1 MWKSTGRFINR
12 YIKTYSYEL
21 ERNRFDSE
29 YYREAVEDVFS
40 REIDRIRKWINRP
53 DSSLEN

>member
-1 MWKSTGRFINR
+1 MENNH
-12 YIKTYSYEL
+12 IKTYSYEL
-21 ERNRFDSE
+21 ERNGFDSE

-40 REIDRIRKWINRP
+40 REIDRIRKWINRS